1 MDDKIYFTDF
11 QGLIERANF
20 DGSGLETLL
29 TGQFGAEGIA
39 LDIEDGKMYWAASG
53 QGSLR
58 RANLNGTG
66 VETLVTGLS
75 DPLGVALQIE
85 LAQVP
90 EPPSFA
96 VVLIGLLGFCLMRMR
111 RSRAH
116 CAKLDGKTAQK
127 AAA

>member
-39 LDIEDGKMYWAASG
+39 LDIEAGKMYWAASG

-85 LAQVP
+85 PAQVP
-90 EPPSFA
+90 EPPSFS
-96 VVLIGLLGFCLMRMR
+96 VVLIGLTGLGIMR
-111 RSRAH
+111 RRAIRPGGS
-116 CAKLDGKTAQK
+116 K
-127 AAA
+127 